1 MTVNSPGRV
10 LIVEDNAELL
20 AVLEELLVRQGY
32 QVLKAQNGVQA
43 LVHLTGAASDLP
55 DVMVLDVGLPLQ
67 NGVTVL
73 DFVRNAVRSSL
84 PVIILTASAD
94 PDQEAELRKL
104 GVSGYLHKPASAE
117 HILAAI
123 SEALAPHKR

>member
-73 DFVRNAVRSSL
+73 DFVRNAVRSNL

-104 GVSGYLHKPASAE
+104 GVSGYLRKPASAE
-117 HILAAI
+117 RILAAI